1 MCCVCG
7 QVGDRFCKDYRNKRP
22 LVFCGLDLPA
32 QHTWTD
38 LQYLRGLSTR
48 KTVVHRVLASGVERL
63 DHKVGFDPT
72 AVAANC
78 IERPWGEAIDL
89 TLDSKNAGAHQCK
102 HHHYLKSDMTT
113 ELQRE
118 FAYCELTYGDGD
130 DHFPQHLD
138 TLFGLDPHTPG
149 KGQKEH
155 AFLTSPLCPLFTA
168 FHFCHF
174 LLFLI
179 NCDRSCENP

>member
-78 IERPWGEAIDL
+78 IERPWGDAIDL
-89 TLDSKNAGAHQCK
+89 TLDSMNAGAHQCK

-118 FAYCELTYGDGD
+118 FAYGEYGG

-138 TLFGLDPHTPG
+138 TLFGLDPDTPG
-149 KGQKEH
+149 KGQKEN
-155 AFLTSPLCPLFTA
+155 AFLTSTLCSLFPA
-168 FHFCHF
+168 FRFCHF

-179 NCDRSCENP
+179 NYDRSCANS